1 MAIKATDPSPIKRIY
16 PHVDEIPDWR
26 TAQTTRLLWDRIH
39 DLEER
44 LQASQTTVTDLVAGH
59 NTNEA
64 ALTTVTRDARQAL
77 SLSQQLAG
85 GAAPSG
91 ATPSGDVAPGD
102 GGGDGGDGGG
112 GGAPGDDG
120 GGGAIGC
127 QAAGPTGHDTG
138 GLLNAIRAGQI
149 VCGTGNEFA
158 SLRTPVVLYV
168 IRQMNNV
175 MLVRRMIW
183 HLRQA
188 GFEAGRQKNPSG
200 AISEQK
206 LCVVVDEVT
215 RAYEVLDGVDKSV
228 QTPTQMQ
235 EVWPANMQD
244 DAGIP
249 D

>member
-1 MAIKATDPSPIKRIY
+1 MTIKATDPTPIKRVF
-16 PHVDEIPDWR
+16 PHVDEVQDWR
-26 TAQTTRLLWDRIH
+26 AQSSLRLAWDRIH
-39 DLEER
+39 DLAER
-44 LQASQTTVTDLVAGH
+44 LEASQTTITDLVAGH
-59 NTNEA
+59 NANETS
-64 ALTTVTRDARQAL
+64 LTTVRRDARQAL

-91 ATPSGDVAPGD
+91 ATPSGEVADGD
-102 GGGDGGDGGG
+102 GGGVGGDGGG
-112 GGAPGDDG
+112 GVPEDDG

-149 VCGTGNEFA
+149 VCGTGNEFSA
-158 SLRTPVVLYV
+158 LRNPVWINAQRAL
-168 IRQMNNV
+168 NNIE
-175 MLVRRMIW
+175 LVRRMIW
-183 HLRQA
+183 HLRRA
-188 GFEAGRQKNPSG
+188 GFEAGRQRNPSG

-206 LCVVVDEVT
+206 LCVVVDGVT

-235 EVWPANMQD
+235 EVWPADMQD
-244 DAGIP
+244 DPGIP